1 MKRLAAFLLL
11 AALLTV
17 PAQGAQARY
26 LLRERGGAVC
36 VYDAARGA
44 WRDTG
49 CPAAS
54 LPRAARAE
62 LLRGLAFADADA
74 LTRALEA
81 YCS

>member
-1 MKRLAAFLLL
+1 MRRFAVVLLL
-11 AALLTV
+11 CVLLTGA
-17 PAQGAQARY
+17 AQGAAARY
-26 LLRERGGAVC
+26 ILRERGGAVC
-36 VYDAARGA
+36 VYDAQNGV

-54 LPRAARAE
+54 LPRATRAE
-62 LLRGLAFADADA
+62 LLRGLTFASPDA

>member
-1 MKRLAAFLLL
+1 MRRFSVVLLL
-11 AALLTV
+11 CVLLTGA
-17 PAQGAQARY
+17 AQGASARSI
-26 LLRERGGAVC
+26 LRERGGMVC
-36 VYDAARGA
+36 VYDAQSGV
-44 WRDTG
+44 WQDTS

-62 LLRGLAFADADA
+62 LLRGLVFSSPDA